1 MARVEKYTSGAVSY
15 QLRHNTRECPK
26 PPSNIEIE
34 SERTPLNY
42 TLISHGSTAKE
53 CYEYYKQRLSEVY
66 VYGNKAVNT
75 MASWV
80 ITAPADLS
88 ETQEKDFFEA
98 ATDYCNSLYGEKN
111 VIQAVVHKDEGIK
124 NSKGVIVAGRPHLH
138 YSFIPVVQNNRYMKP
153 NAHGNITEIARYQE
167 KVCANDLINKRHLQ
181 NWHKDFQELLNIRG
195 IKCSVI
201 NGATSGG
208 NRTVSELK
216 DKTKIELLTHEKEQL
231 QKIINDLEKS
241 NSIERSTSPWSH
253 SAGWSKGDKT
263 WENEF

>member
-1 MARVEKYTSGAVSY
+1 MARVEKYTAGSVSY
-15 QLRHNTRECPK
+15 ILRHNSRECPK

-34 SERTPLNY
+34 PERSKQNY
-42 TLISHGSTAKE
+42 TLSSHGNTAKE
-53 CYEYYKQRLSEVY
+53 CYGYYKQRLSEVY

-88 ETQEKDFFEA
+88 ESKLKDFFEA

-111 VIQAVVHKDEGIK
+111 VVQAVVHMDEGVK
-124 NSKGVIVAGRPHLH
+124 NSEGVIVAGRPHLH
-138 YSFIPVVQNNRYMKP
+138 YSFIPGVKNNRYLKR
-153 NAHGNITEIARYQE
+153 NAHGNITEMARYEE
-167 KVCANDLINKRHLQ
+167 KVCANDLLNKKHLQ
-181 NWHKDFQELLNIRG
+181 NWHSNFQKFLEKRG

-208 NRTVSELK
+208 NRTVAELK
-216 DKTKIELLTHEKEQL
+216 DKTKIELLTKEKEQL
-231 QKIINDLEKS
+231 KHKIKDLEKS
-241 NSIERSTSPWSH
+241 KERASSPWTH
-253 SAGWSKGDKT
+253 TAGWSKGDKT